1 MSDQNVPDRSSGPGG
16 RFPGLSFV
24 RMSELTEVILKECYT
39 QDILND
45 AEYESRVSRMHR
57 ARSVADLEALIE
69 DLPVNVPDR
78 KERSPLLHHRRTQN
92 ISVFLGEKKALGER
106 LNCKYT
112 DVIVFMGDLT
122 LDFRDVTLPPGITTI
137 KVTGVMSDTKI
148 IVPPELTV
156 VSDITPIMASV
167 KEDRFLKTR
176 QDPGKPVLKI
186 LGFIFMSEVKIK
198 VKELFE

>member
-1 MSDQNVPDRSSGPGG
+1 MSDQNVPERSGGPAG
-16 RFPGLSFV
+16 RFPGLHFV
-24 RMSELTEVILKECYT
+24 KMNELTEVILKECYT

-45 AEYESRVSRMHR
+45 AEYEDRVSRMHR

-69 DLPVNVPDR
+69 DLPVNLPDCKKR
-78 KERSPLLHHRRTQN
+78 PPLLHHRRTQN
-92 ISVFLGEKKALGER
+92 ISVFLGEKKAAGER

-112 DVIVFMGDLT
+112 DIVAVMGDLT
-122 LDFRDVTLPPGITTI
+122 LDFRDVTLPPGVTTI
-137 KVTGVMSDTKI
+137 KLTGVMSDMKI

-156 VSDITPIMASV
+156 ESDIAQIMATV

-186 LGFIFMSEVKIK
+186 LGFILMSEVKIK